1 MDKICENKIQP
12 FIDKTYDE
20 LARYINA
27 YQQKMQMKREA
38 LCDQGIWTAK
48 KRYILRVH
56 NNEGVQ
62 YAKPKLKVM
71 GLEMIKSSTP
81 SSCREKMWEAIDVI
95 FNKDENS
102 LIEFIDNFR
111 KEFRELDVSEI
122 AFPRGVNGLAKY
134 SDPNNIFGKKCPI
147 HVRGSL
153 LYNHLL
159 KTKKL
164 DKKFEA
170 IKEGEKIK
178 YIHLKEPNI
187 IQSDVIAFPSSLP
200 KELDIHKYIDYD
212 TQFDKSFVEPL
223 KIIVNSIGW
232 KTERVSSLEGFFA

>member
-1 MDKICENKIQP
+1 
-12 FIDKTYDE
+12 
-20 LARYINA
+20 
-27 YQQKMQMKREA
+27 MKREA
-38 LCDQGIWTAK
+38 LCDKGIWTAK

-62 YAKPKLKVM
+62 YAKPKLKVT

-81 SSCREKMWEAIDVI
+81 SACKQKMWEAIEVV
-95 FNKDENS
+95 FNKDEDA
-102 LIEFIDNFR
+102 LIEFIESFR
-111 KEFRELDVSEI
+111 KEFEKLDVSEI
-122 AFPRGVNGLAKY
+122 AFPRGVNGLEKY
-134 SDPNNIFGKKCPI
+134 SDAKNIYGKKCPI

-153 LYNHLL
+153 IYNHLL

-164 DKKFEA
+164 DKKFET

-178 YIHLKEPNI
+178 YIHLKEPNL
-187 IQSDVIAFPSSLP
+187 IQSDVIAFPISLP
-200 KELDIHKYIDYD
+200 KELDIHKYIDYN

-232 KTERVSSLEGFFA
+232 KTEHVSSLEGFFA